1 MREMGSV
8 RIFCL
13 GIKICAAAESML
25 SLWNMSQK
33 VIPHD
38 GHVLLALYIHTLILH
53 LCLLSLIDEEIN
65 LMPTPPP
72 PNTQICHDL
81 HVCLYMQVYSI
92 KKKVKE
98 WQLQQRQG
106 STVSSK
112 ETFCLNA
119 A

>member
-13 GIKICAAAESML
+13 RIKICAAAESMF

-38 GHVLLALYIHTLILH
+38 WHVLLALYIHTLILH

-65 LMPTPPP
+65 LMPNPHPT

-92 KKKVKE
+92 KKKLRNGNCSKDKA
-98 WQLQQRQG
+98 QQFLLKRPF
-106 STVSSK
+106 V
-112 ETFCLNA
+112 
-119 A
+119 